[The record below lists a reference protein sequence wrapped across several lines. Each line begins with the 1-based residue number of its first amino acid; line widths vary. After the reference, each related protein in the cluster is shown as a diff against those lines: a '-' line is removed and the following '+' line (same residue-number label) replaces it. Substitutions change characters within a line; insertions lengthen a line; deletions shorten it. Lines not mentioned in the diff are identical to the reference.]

1 MKEIELSKLDMTLYY
16 DKLNNG
22 LEVYLLPYD
31 NKNNYFMSYATRYGS
46 ETTTFIPAGE
56 EEEVSVPLGIA
67 HFLEHKMF
75 EQEDGVD
82 PFTYFSESGTGA
94 NAMTFFDYTQY
105 ICYGTKKFEDNL
117 KYLIKYVNSPYYTD
131 QNVEKEKGIIA
142 EELKMYAD
150 IPDYQLD
157 NYLRQNIY
165 HNHPRRIDIGG
176 SVEEIYKITKED
188 LYTCYNS
195 FYSPNNMFIL
205 VVGGFDKD
213 KAYEIIKES
222 LEDIDNRGKAKTSK
236 INEPKEVKVE
246 YQEVSSNISVP
257 KIAVGLKICDKTLG
271 KFDTFDLDL
280 YIQMIN
286 TVLFGSSSIFKE
298 RVRNKKLINNFYTE
312 VELIDG
318 FHTIYIMS
326 SSEEPDELIK
336 EIKDELSNVK
346 INKNDFERMKK
357 VWIANEVKMIDDV
370 DSAVSNLYD
379 DIIRY
384 KGVIADKIDRIR
396 GLDFKVMNEIVE
408 KINFNNI
415 AVVKMN
421 KEEDK

>member
-1 MKEIELSKLDMTLYY
+1 
-16 DKLNNG
+16 
-22 LEVYLLPYD
+22 
-31 NKNNYFMSYATRYGS
+31 
-46 ETTTFIPAGE
+46 
-56 EEEVSVPLGIA
+56 
-67 HFLEHKMF
+67 
-75 EQEDGVD
+75 
-82 PFTYFSESGTGA
+82 
-94 NAMTFFDYTQY
+94 
-105 ICYGTKKFEDNL
+105 
-117 KYLIKYVNSPYYTD
+117 
-131 QNVEKEKGIIA
+131 
-142 EELKMYAD
+142 
-150 IPDYQLD
+150 
-157 NYLRQNIY
+157 
-165 HNHPRRIDIGG
+165 
-176 SVEEIYKITKED
+176 
-188 LYTCYNS
+188 
-195 FYSPNNMFIL
+195 MFIL

-222 LEDIDNRGKAKTSK
+222 LEDIDNRGKAKISK

-421 KEEDK
+421 NEEDK

>member
-1 MKEIELSKLDMTLYY
+1 MKITKYNTLKETLYY
-16 DKLNNG
+16 DELENG
-22 LEVYLLPYD
+22 LKVFILP
-31 NKNNYFMSYATRYGS
+31 KPGFSKTYALFSTRFGS
-46 ETTTFIPAGE
+46 IDTTF
-56 EEEVSVPLGIA
+56 VPLNEDEMITVPDGIA

-75 EQEDGVD
+75 EQEDGID
-82 PFTYFSESGTGA
+82 PFSYFSESGTGS
-94 NAMTFFDYTQY
+94 NASTSFDNTQY

-117 KYLIKYVNSPYYTD
+117 RYLIKFVNSPYYTD
-131 QNVEKEKGIIA
+131 ENVEKEKGIIT
-142 EELKMYAD
+142 EELKMYED
-150 IPDYQLD
+150 IPDYRLD

-176 SVEEIYKITKED
+176 SVEEIYKITKEH
-188 LYTCYNS
+188 LYTCYNN

-213 KAYEIIKES
+213 KAYEIIKDS
-222 LEDIDNRGKAKTSK
+222 LEDIDNKGNAKISK
-236 INEPKEVKVE
+236 INEPKEVRCE
-246 YQEVSSNISVP
+246 YQEVSSNLSVP

-286 TVLFGSSSIFKE
+286 TILFGSSSLFKE

-326 SSEEPDELIK
+326 SSEEPDELIN
-336 EIKDELSNVK
+336 EIKEELSNVK

-384 KGVIADKIDRIR
+384 KGVVADKIDRIR
-396 GLDFKVMNEIVE
+396 NLDFKVMNEIVE

-421 KEEDK
+421 KEENK

>member
-16 DKLNNG
+16 DKLKNG

-75 EQEDGVD
+75 EQEDGID

-213 KAYEIIKES
+213 EAYEIIKES

-257 KIAVGLKICDKTLG
+257 KIAVGLKICDKSLG

>member
-16 DKLNNG
+16 DKLKNG

-31 NKNNYFMSYATRYGS
+31 NKKNYYATRYGS

-117 KYLIKYVNSPYYTD
+117 EYLIKYVNSPYYTD

-157 NYLRQNIY
+157 NYLRQNVY
-165 HNHPRRIDIGG
+165 HKHPRRIDIGG

-205 VVGGFDKD
+205 IVGGFDKD
-213 KAYEIIKES
+213 KAYEIIKKS

-236 INEPKEVKVE
+236 ISEPKEVRCE
-246 YQEVSSNISVP
+246 YKEVSSNISVP
-257 KIAVGLKICDKTLG
+257 KIAVGLKICDRTLG
-271 KFDTFDLDL
+271 KYNIFDLDL
-280 YIQMIN
+280 YIQMIS
-286 TVLFGSSSIFKE
+286 TILFGSSSSFRE

-312 VELIDG
+312 VETIDG
-318 FHTIYIMS
+318 FHTLYIMS

-336 EIKDELSNVK
+336 EIKDELGNVK
-346 INKNDFERMKK
+346 INKNDFERIKK

-370 DSAVSNLYD
+370 DSTVNNLYD

-384 KGVIADKIDRIR
+384 KEVIGDKVDRIR
-396 GLDFKVMNEIVE
+396 GLDFDIMNEIVE

-421 KEEDK
+421 KEETI

>member
-16 DKLNNG
+16 DKLKNG

-31 NKNNYFMSYATRYGS
+31 NKNNYYMSYATRYGS
-46 ETTTFIPAGE
+46 ETTTFVPAGE
-56 EEEVSVPLGIA
+56 EKEVSVPLGIA

-117 KYLIKYVNSPYYTD
+117 EYLIKYVNSPYYTD

-205 VVGGFDKD
+205 IVGGFDKD
-213 KAYEIIKES
+213 KAYEIIKNS

-236 INEPKEVKVE
+236 ISEPKEVRCE
-246 YQEVSSNISVP
+246 YQEVTSNISVP
-257 KIAVGLKICDKTLG
+257 KIAIGLKICDKTLG
-271 KFDTFDLDL
+271 KYDIFDLDL
-280 YIQMIN
+280 YIQMIASI
-286 TVLFGSSSIFKE
+286 LFGNSSEFKE

-312 VELIDG
+312 VETIDG
-318 FHTIYIMS
+318 FHTLYIMS
-326 SSEEPDELIK
+326 GSEEPDVLIQ
-336 EIKDELSNVK
+336 EIKDELNNVK
-346 INKNDFERMKK
+346 INKNDLERMKK

-370 DSAVSNLYD
+370 DSTVNNLYD

-384 KGVIADKIDRIR
+384 KEVVGDKIDRIR
-396 GLDFKVMNEIVE
+396 NLDIDIMNEIVE

-415 AVVKMN
+415 AIVKMN
-421 KEEDK
+421 KEENI

>member
-16 DKLNNG
+16 DKLKNG

>member
-16 DKLNNG
+16 DKLKNG

-31 NKNNYFMSYATRYGS
+31 NKNNYYMSYATRYGS
-46 ETTTFIPAGE
+46 ETTTFVPAGE
-56 EEEVSVPLGIA
+56 DEEVSVPLGIA

-117 KYLIKYVNSPYYTD
+117 EYLIRYVNSPYYTD

-165 HNHPRRIDIGG
+165 HKHPRRIDIGG

-205 VVGGFDKD
+205 IVGGFDKD
-213 KAYEIIKES
+213 KAYEVIKNS
-222 LEDIDNRGKAKTSK
+222 LEDIDNRGKAKISK
-236 INEPKEVKVE
+236 INEPKEVRCE
-246 YQEVSSNISVP
+246 YQEVTSNISVP

-271 KFDTFDLDL
+271 KYDIYDLDL
-280 YIQMIN
+280 YIQMIASI
-286 TVLFGSSSIFKE
+286 LFGNSSEFKE

-312 VELIDG
+312 VETIDE
-318 FHTIYIMS
+318 FHTLYIMS
-326 SSEEPDELIK
+326 GSEEPDELIQ
-336 EIKDELSNVK
+336 EIKNELNNVK
-346 INKNDFERMKK
+346 ISKNDFERMKK

-370 DSAVSNLYD
+370 DSTVNNLYD

-384 KGVIADKIDRIR
+384 KEVIGDKVDRIR
-396 GLDFKVMNEIVE
+396 NLDINIMNEIVE

-415 AVVKMN
+415 AIVKMN
-421 KEEDK
+421 KDENN

>member
-16 DKLNNG
+16 DKLKNG

-31 NKNNYFMSYATRYGS
+31 NKNNYYMSYATRYGS
-46 ETTTFIPAGE
+46 ETTTFVPAGE
-56 EEEVSVPLGIA
+56 EEEISVPLGIA

-117 KYLIKYVNSPYYTD
+117 AYLIKYVNSPYYTD

-142 EELKMYAD
+142 EELKMYED
-150 IPDYQLD
+150 IPDYRLD

-176 SVEEIYKITKED
+176 SVEEIYKITKEH

-213 KAYEIIKES
+213 KAYEIIKDS
-222 LEDIDNRGKAKTSK
+222 LEDIDNKGKAKISK
-236 INEPKEVKVE
+236 INEPKEVRCE
-246 YQEVSSNISVP
+246 YQEVSSNLSVP

-286 TVLFGSSSIFKE
+286 TILFGSSSLFKE

-326 SSEEPDELIK
+326 SSEEPDELIN
-336 EIKDELSNVK
+336 EIKEELSNVK

-384 KGVIADKIDRIR
+384 KGVVADKIDRIR
-396 GLDFKVMNEIVE
+396 NLDFKVMNEIVE

-421 KEEDK
+421 KEENK

>member
-16 DKLNNG
+16 DKLKNG

-31 NKNNYFMSYATRYGS
+31 NKKNYYMSYATRYGS
-46 ETTTFIPAGE
+46 ETTTFVPAGE

-117 KYLIKYVNSPYYTD
+117 EYLIKYVNSPYYTD

-157 NYLRQNIY
+157 NYLRQNVY
-165 HNHPRRIDIGG
+165 HKHPRRIDIGG

-205 VVGGFDKD
+205 IVGGFDKD
-213 KAYEIIKES
+213 KAYEIIKNS

-236 INEPKEVKVE
+236 ISEPKEVRCE

-257 KIAVGLKICDKTLG
+257 KIAVGLKICDRTLG
-271 KFDTFDLDL
+271 KYNIFDLDL
-280 YIQMIN
+280 YIQMIS
-286 TVLFGSSSIFKE
+286 TILFGSSSSFRE

-312 VELIDG
+312 VETIDG
-318 FHTIYIMS
+318 FHTLYIMS

-336 EIKDELSNVK
+336 EIKDELGNVK
-346 INKNDFERMKK
+346 INKNDFERIKK

-370 DSAVSNLYD
+370 DSTVNNLYD

-384 KGVIADKIDRIR
+384 KEVIGDKVDRIR
-396 GLDFKVMNEIVE
+396 SLDFDIMNEIVE

-421 KEEDK
+421 KEETI

>member
-16 DKLNNG
+16 DKLKNG

-31 NKNNYFMSYATRYGS
+31 NKKNYYMSYATRYGS
-46 ETTTFIPAGE
+46 ETTTFVPAGE

-117 KYLIKYVNSPYYTD
+117 EYLIKYVNSPYYTD

-157 NYLRQNIY
+157 NYLRQNVY
-165 HNHPRRIDIGG
+165 HKHPRRIDIGG

-205 VVGGFDKD
+205 IVGGFDKD
-213 KAYEIIKES
+213 KAYEIIKNS

-236 INEPKEVKVE
+236 ISEPKEVRCE

-257 KIAVGLKICDKTLG
+257 KIAVGLKICDRTLG
-271 KFDTFDLDL
+271 KYNIFDLDL
-280 YIQMIN
+280 YIQMIS
-286 TVLFGSSSIFKE
+286 TILFGSSSSFRE

-312 VELIDG
+312 VETIDG
-318 FHTIYIMS
+318 FHTLYIMS

-336 EIKDELSNVK
+336 EIKDELGNVK
-346 INKNDFERMKK
+346 INKNDFERIKK

-370 DSAVSNLYD
+370 DSTVNNLYD

-384 KGVIADKIDRIR
+384 KEVIGDKVDRIR
-396 GLDFKVMNEIVE
+396 SLDFDIMNEIVE

-421 KEEDK
+421 SEETI

>member
-16 DKLNNG
+16 DKLKNG

-286 TVLFGSSSIFKE
+286 TILFGSSSIFKE

-396 GLDFKVMNEIVE
+396 GLDFKVINEIVE

-421 KEEDK
+421 KEEEK

>member
-16 DKLNNG
+16 DKLKNG

-56 EEEVSVPLGIA
+56 EEEISVPLGIA

-117 KYLIKYVNSPYYTD
+117 EYLIKYVNSPYYTD

-222 LEDIDNRGKAKTSK
+222 LEDIDNRGKAKISK
-236 INEPKEVKVE
+236 INEPNEVKVE

-346 INKNDFERMKK
+346 ISKNDFERMKK

-384 KGVIADKIDRIR
+384 EGVIADKIDRIR

>member
-16 DKLNNG
+16 DKLKNG

-31 NKNNYFMSYATRYGS
+31 NKNNYYMSYATRYGS
-46 ETTTFIPAGE
+46 ETTTFVPAGE

-117 KYLIKYVNSPYYTD
+117 EYLIKYVNSPYYTD

-157 NYLRQNIY
+157 NYLRQNVY
-165 HNHPRRIDIGG
+165 HKHPRRIDIGG

-205 VVGGFDKD
+205 IVGGFDKD
-213 KAYEIIKES
+213 KAYEIIKNS

-236 INEPKEVKVE
+236 ISEPKEVRCE

-257 KIAVGLKICDKTLG
+257 KIAVGLKICDRTLG
-271 KFDTFDLDL
+271 KYNIFDLDL
-280 YIQMIN
+280 YIQMIS
-286 TVLFGSSSIFKE
+286 TILFGSSSSFRE

-312 VELIDG
+312 VETIDG
-318 FHTIYIMS
+318 FHTLYIMS

-336 EIKDELSNVK
+336 EIKDELGNVK
-346 INKNDFERMKK
+346 INKNDFERIKK

-370 DSAVSNLYD
+370 DSTVNNLYD

-384 KGVIADKIDRIR
+384 KEVVGDKIDRIR
-396 GLDFKVMNEIVE
+396 NLDIDIMNEIV
-408 KINFNNI
+408 KNINFNNI
-415 AVVKMN
+415 AIVKMN
-421 KEEDK
+421 KEESI

>member
-1 MKEIELSKLDMTLYY
+1 
-16 DKLNNG
+16 
-22 LEVYLLPYD
+22 
-31 NKNNYFMSYATRYGS
+31 
-46 ETTTFIPAGE
+46 
-56 EEEVSVPLGIA
+56 
-67 HFLEHKMF
+67 
-75 EQEDGVD
+75 
-82 PFTYFSESGTGA
+82 
-94 NAMTFFDYTQY
+94 
-105 ICYGTKKFEDNL
+105 
-117 KYLIKYVNSPYYTD
+117 
-131 QNVEKEKGIIA
+131 
-142 EELKMYAD
+142 
-150 IPDYQLD
+150 
-157 NYLRQNIY
+157 
-165 HNHPRRIDIGG
+165 
-176 SVEEIYKITKED
+176 
-188 LYTCYNS
+188 
-195 FYSPNNMFIL
+195 
-205 VVGGFDKD
+205 
-213 KAYEIIKES
+213 
-222 LEDIDNRGKAKTSK
+222 
-236 INEPKEVKVE
+236 
-246 YQEVSSNISVP
+246 
-257 KIAVGLKICDKTLG
+257 
-271 KFDTFDLDL
+271 
-280 YIQMIN
+280 MIN

-326 SSEEPDELIK
+326 SSEDPDELIK

-346 INKNDFERMKK
+346 ISKNDFERMKK

>member
-16 DKLNNG
+16 DKLKNG

-31 NKNNYFMSYATRYGS
+31 NKNNYYMSYATRYGS
-46 ETTTFIPAGE
+46 ETTTFVPAGE
-56 EEEVSVPLGIA
+56 EKEVSVPLGIA

-117 KYLIKYVNSPYYTD
+117 EYLIRYVNSPYYTD

-205 VVGGFDKD
+205 IVGGFDKD
-213 KAYEIIKES
+213 KAYEIIKNS
-222 LEDIDNRGKAKTSK
+222 LEDIDNRGKAKISK
-236 INEPKEVKVE
+236 INEPKEVRCE
-246 YQEVSSNISVP
+246 YQEVTSNISVP

-271 KFDTFDLDL
+271 KYDIFDLDL
-280 YIQMIN
+280 YIQMIASI
-286 TVLFGSSSIFKE
+286 LFGNSSEFKE

-312 VELIDG
+312 VETIDE
-318 FHTIYIMS
+318 FHTLYIMS
-326 SSEEPDELIK
+326 GSEEPDELIQ
-336 EIKDELSNVK
+336 EIKNELNNVK
-346 INKNDFERMKK
+346 ISKNDFERMKK

-370 DSAVSNLYD
+370 DSTVNNLYD

-384 KGVIADKIDRIR
+384 KEVIGDKVDRIR
-396 GLDFKVMNEIVE
+396 NLDINIMNEIVE

-415 AVVKMN
+415 AIVKMN
-421 KEEDK
+421 KDENN

>member
-16 DKLNNG
+16 DKLKNG

-31 NKNNYFMSYATRYGS
+31 NKKNYYMSYATRYGS

-117 KYLIKYVNSPYYTD
+117 EYLIKYVNSPYYTD

-157 NYLRQNIY
+157 NYLRQNVY
-165 HNHPRRIDIGG
+165 HKHPRRIDIGG

-205 VVGGFDKD
+205 IVGGFDKD
-213 KAYEIIKES
+213 KAYEIIKKS

-236 INEPKEVKVE
+236 ISEPKEVRCE
-246 YQEVSSNISVP
+246 YKEVSSNISVP
-257 KIAVGLKICDKTLG
+257 KIAVGLKICDRTLG
-271 KFDTFDLDL
+271 KYNIFDLDL
-280 YIQMIN
+280 YIQMIS
-286 TVLFGSSSIFKE
+286 TILFGSSSSFRE

-312 VELIDG
+312 VETIDG
-318 FHTIYIMS
+318 FHTLYIMS

-336 EIKDELSNVK
+336 EIKDELGNVK
-346 INKNDFERMKK
+346 INKNDFERIKK

-370 DSAVSNLYD
+370 DSTVNNLYD

-384 KGVIADKIDRIR
+384 KEVIGDKVDRIR
-396 GLDFKVMNEIVE
+396 GLDFDIMNEIVE

-421 KEEDK
+421 KEETI

>member
-16 DKLNNG
+16 DKLKNG

-75 EQEDGVD
+75 EQEDGLD

-222 LEDIDNRGKAKTSK
+222 LEDIDNRGKAKISK

-384 KGVIADKIDRIR
+384 EGVIADKIDRIR
-396 GLDFKVMNEIVE
+396 ELDFKVMNEIVE

>member
-16 DKLNNG
+16 DKLKNG

-31 NKNNYFMSYATRYGS
+31 NKNNYYMSYATRYGS
-46 ETTTFIPAGE
+46 ETTTFTPAGE
-56 EEEVSVPLGIA
+56 ETEVSVPLGIA

-117 KYLIKYVNSPYYTD
+117 EYLIRYVNSPYYTD

-142 EELKMYAD
+142 EELKMYED

-176 SVEEIYKITKED
+176 SVEEIYKITKEH

-213 KAYEIIKES
+213 KAYEIIKDS
-222 LEDIDNRGKAKTSK
+222 LEDIDNKGKAKISK
-236 INEPKEVKVE
+236 INEPKEVRCE
-246 YQEVSSNISVP
+246 YQEVSSNLSVP

-286 TVLFGSSSIFKE
+286 TILFGSSSLFKE

-326 SSEEPDELIK
+326 SSEEPDELIN
-336 EIKDELSNVK
+336 EIKEELSNVK

-384 KGVIADKIDRIR
+384 KGVVADKIDRIR
-396 GLDFKVMNEIVE
+396 NLDFKVMNEIVE

-421 KEEDK
+421 KEENK

>member
-16 DKLNNG
+16 DKLKNG

-286 TVLFGSSSIFKE
+286 TILFGSSSIFKE

-357 VWIANEVKMIDDV
+357 VWVANEVKMIDDV
-370 DSAVSNLYD
+370 DSTVSNLYD

-421 KEEDK
+421 KEEEK

>member
-16 DKLNNG
+16 DKLKNG

-213 KAYEIIKES
+213 EAYEIIKES

>member
-16 DKLNNG
+16 DKLKNG

-56 EEEVSVPLGIA
+56 EEEISVPLGIA

-117 KYLIKYVNSPYYTD
+117 EYLIKYVNSPYYTD

-222 LEDIDNRGKAKTSK
+222 LEDIDNRGKAKISK
-236 INEPKEVKVE
+236 INEPNEVKVE

>member
-1 MKEIELSKLDMTLYY
+1 
-16 DKLNNG
+16 
-22 LEVYLLPYD
+22 
-31 NKNNYFMSYATRYGS
+31 
-46 ETTTFIPAGE
+46 
-56 EEEVSVPLGIA
+56 
-67 HFLEHKMF
+67 
-75 EQEDGVD
+75 
-82 PFTYFSESGTGA
+82 
-94 NAMTFFDYTQY
+94 
-105 ICYGTKKFEDNL
+105 
-117 KYLIKYVNSPYYTD
+117 
-131 QNVEKEKGIIA
+131 
-142 EELKMYAD
+142 
-150 IPDYQLD
+150 
-157 NYLRQNIY
+157 
-165 HNHPRRIDIGG
+165 
-176 SVEEIYKITKED
+176 
-188 LYTCYNS
+188 
-195 FYSPNNMFIL
+195 MFIL

-213 KAYEIIKES
+213 EAYEIIKES

>member
-16 DKLNNG
+16 DKLKNG

-31 NKNNYFMSYATRYGS
+31 NKKNYYMSYATRYGS
-46 ETTTFIPAGE
+46 ETTTFVPAGE

-117 KYLIKYVNSPYYTD
+117 EYLIKYVNSPYYTD

-157 NYLRQNIY
+157 NYLRQNVY
-165 HNHPRRIDIGG
+165 HKHPRRIDIGG

-205 VVGGFDKD
+205 IVGGFDKD
-213 KAYEIIKES
+213 KAYEIIKNS

-236 INEPKEVKVE
+236 ISEPKEVRCE

-257 KIAVGLKICDKTLG
+257 KIAVGLKICDRTLG
-271 KFDTFDLDL
+271 KYNIFDLDL
-280 YIQMIN
+280 YIQMIS
-286 TVLFGSSSIFKE
+286 TILFGSSSSFRE

-312 VELIDG
+312 VETIDG
-318 FHTIYIMS
+318 FHTLYIMS

-336 EIKDELSNVK
+336 EIKDELGNVK

-370 DSAVSNLYD
+370 DSTVNNLYD

-384 KGVIADKIDRIR
+384 KEVIGDKVDRIR
-396 GLDFKVMNEIVE
+396 SLDFDIMNEIVE

-421 KEEDK
+421 SEETI